1 MIATKVGPD
10 RSPDHAWLAPASP
23 AKIRADVHRNL
34 RELGVDQLDL
44 VYLLV
49 YLRFLDQDG
58 PGEGRFEALAALRE
72 QGLVRHLGVSN
83 ATTGQLAEAQRTAP
97 VAAVAAR
104 RGPSPGGGHRP
115 VIGPS
120 SARPRPVRGP

>member
-1 MIATKVGPD
+1 MVIATKVGPD
-10 RSPDHAWLAPASP
+10 RSPDHAWLAPAGP

-44 VYLLV
+44 VH
-49 YLRFLDQDG
+49 LRFLGQDG

-83 ATTGQLAEAQRTAP
+83 AIAGQLAEAQRTAP
-97 VAAVAAR
+97 VAVVAAR

-115 VIGPS
+115 VTGPS